1 LEETLGLHV
10 TIVDGTAGRSS
21 YTNVASGLVDANL
34 EVWTAQ
40 KDRSLACASSCGGD
54 GADLSRIGCAI
65 ERLHVFK
72 GHVGA
77 YVSYRNNSILQSHL
91 VDFWR
96 TYTNPEMLH
105 LLPAANFSD
114 EMQLADFT

>member
-1 LEETLGLHV
+1 
-10 TIVDGTAGRSS
+10 
-21 YTNVASGLVDANL
+21 VDANL
-34 EVWTAQ
+34 EVRTAQ

-105 LLPAANFSD
+105 LLPA
-114 EMQLADFT
+114 FTTGNRRTSGAQTSRGDRSESCRKVQQAV